1 MRSRHLSGWIFAAGT
16 LLSAHASAQP
26 AQPVPTHST
35 PVGVVLAAAPTR
47 EIGNGLIRARIA
59 LIDGRHGFYRGTR
72 FDQAGV
78 VTSLKLGAREFYGP
92 WFDAVAPQ
100 VLDYVYDAQ
109 GKLVAGPDTA
119 VSGPVEEFE
128 PLDFTPAP
136 KSRFVKIGVGVLD
149 QPDSAPYDHYRH
161 YRIIDGGQRT
171 SRVTPASIVFTQTLK
186 NGGTSYVYEKTLA
199 LTQDKAELTISHALT
214 NTGSKPIHTSVY
226 DHNFLRVVGRDNGIR
241 IAFPFPVKPVEA
253 PPADLM
259 RVEDGTLTYLR
270 AMRPQERLAMQI
282 KDFGKFTPD
291 YDFRLRDT
299 DEAGVH
305 VTGDRRITEIH
316 VFSLDTV
323 QAIEPHIAVDVEP
336 GKTMRWTYR
345 YDFTGP

>member
-1 MRSRHLSGWIFAAGT
+1 MRSRHLCGLAFAAA
-16 LLSAHASAQP
+16 LLSAQASAQP
-26 AQPVPTHST
+26 AQPLPTHSI
-35 PVGVVLAAAPTR
+35 PVRVVLAAAPTR
-47 EIGNGLIRARIA
+47 EIANGLIRARIA
-59 LIDGRHGFYRGTR
+59 LIDGAHGFYRGTR

-78 VTSLKLGAREFYGP
+78 VLSLKLGAREFYGP

-128 PLDFTPAP
+128 PLDFTPTP

-149 QPDSAPYDHYRH
+149 QPDTAPYDHYRH
-161 YRIIDGGQRT
+161 YRIVDGGQR
-171 SRVTPASIVFTQTLK
+171 SLHVTPVSIGFTQTLK
-186 NGGTSYVYEKTLA
+186 NGETSYVYEKTLA
-199 LTQDKAELTISHALT
+199 LTPGKTELTISHALT
-214 NTGSKPIHTSVY
+214 NTGIKPIHTSVY
-226 DHNFLRVVGRDNGIR
+226 DHNFLRVAGRDNGLR
-241 IAFPFPVKPVEA
+241 IVFPFPVKPVEA
-253 PPADLM
+253 PPADLI
-259 RVEDGTLTYLR
+259 RVDDGTLTYLR
-270 AMRPQERLAMQI
+270 AMRPQERLALQI
-282 KDFGKFTPD
+282 KDFGTFTPD